1 LVVGQRRNGIDHND
15 KIVFVAGC
23 FQANDEL
30 RTFVRR
36 VVAMESL
43 EARIAWY
50 LDRHRSGNRSDAFFD
65 LIELGSSAL
74 PILIDAFHKE
84 TDISVKVC
92 LLNAIWEYRSP
103 VSIPVLAE
111 SLNDPE
117 PEVWKQALDG
127 LVAMKSREA
136 LNILNAA
143 KLCRIERDTEA
154 VEFRSWL
161 DEAIE
166 QLTEQ
171 IRNG

>member
-1 LVVGQRRNGIDHND
+1 M
-15 KIVFVAGC
+15 
-23 FQANDEL
+23 
-30 RTFVRR
+30 RR
-36 VVAMESL
+36 VIAMESV

-50 LDRHRSGNRSDAFFD
+50 LDRLRNGERSDAFFD
-65 LIELGSSAL
+65 LIGLGPSAL

-84 TDISVKVC
+84 TEKSVKAC
-92 LLNAIWEYRSP
+92 LLNAIWEYRSS

-111 SLNDPE
+111 ALNDPE

-127 LVAMKSREA
+127 LVAMESREA
-136 LNILNAA
+136 LNVLNAA
-143 KLCRIERDTEA
+143 KPRRLERDTEA
-154 VEFRSWL
+154 VELRSWL